1 LEKRNHVVIA
11 DTLLRGFK
19 SGLGVTWQLAKIVV
33 PIYFLITFL
42 KHTPVLDI
50 ISSLFSPFMGVFGL
64 PGEAAIVL
72 VLGNMVNLYAAIGAM
87 VSLPLTVREITIL
100 AIMLS
105 FCHSILVETALVKKI
120 GLSAIKVIAVRVG
133 LAILSGLAFNC
144 FLA

>member
-1 LEKRNHVVIA
+1 LDNRNNTTISN
-11 DTLLRGFK
+11 TLLRGLK
-19 SGLGVTWQLAKIVV
+19 SGLDVTWQLAKIVV
-33 PIYFLITFL
+33 PIYFIITIL
-42 KHTPVLDI
+42 KHTPVLDM
-50 ISSLFSPFMGVFGL
+50 ISALFSPFLGIFGL

-105 FCHSILVETALVKKI
+105 FCHSLLVETALVKRI

-133 LAILSGLAFNC
+133 LAIISGLAFN
-144 FLA
+144 FIL

>member
-1 LEKRNHVVIA
+1 MEKRNHVVIA